1 MNNVNPGLI
10 NPVHGCWKKGR
21 YHQKVS
27 NHDYWGNTPL
37 INKPW
42 FINPGLT
49 LLMINLG
56 WLNYRGLYCQSI
68 GNYHNPWRPNWMTAN
83 LLPILSVETHLVK
96 AGISLKTFLAV
107 KPSQIFGWLLTMT
120 WRKSQITHWFSEQM
134 EIIRIVHGPKL
145 LWMIHDVTFVS
156 PYYFVVCM
164 LEPSESFFFW
174 GGRIYDSFLEWECP
188 ESSFFWAGELIMKF
202 NFERKL
208 THIIWFV
215 CGIYIYGDGSKPWYL
230 VNPKIAGIYGCSS
243 P

>member
-1 MNNVNPGLI
+1 
-10 NPVHGCWKKGR
+10 
-21 YHQKVS
+21 
-27 NHDYWGNTPL
+27 
-37 INKPW
+37 
-42 FINPGLT
+42 
-49 LLMINLG
+49 MINLG

-107 KPSQIFGWLLTMT
+107 KPSQIYGWLLTMT

-164 LEPSESFFFW
+164 LEPSESFFFL
-174 GGRIYDSFLEWECP
+174 IEFMTVFLNGSARKAVFFGWRVDHEVP
-188 ESSFFWAGELIMKF
+188 KLSESWH
-202 NFERKL
+202 
-208 THIIWFV
+208 T
-215 CGIYIYGDGSKPWYL
+215 
-230 VNPKIAGIYGCSS
+230 
-243 P
+243 

>member
-1 MNNVNPGLI
+1 
-10 NPVHGCWKKGR
+10 
-21 YHQKVS
+21 
-27 NHDYWGNTPL
+27 
-37 INKPW
+37 
-42 FINPGLT
+42 
-49 LLMINLG
+49 
-56 WLNYRGLYCQSI
+56 
-68 GNYHNPWRPNWMTAN
+68 MTAN

-156 PYYFVVCM
+156 TYYFVVCM
-164 LEPSESFFFW
+164 LEPSESFFFFW

-188 ESSFFWAGELIMKF
+188 ESSFFLWWRHGWLDDGLPVYPPVNWYSYRSSPSMFFFLMIYLLKTLAGWAGELIVKF

-208 THIIWFV
+208 THIIWFI
-215 CGIYIYGDGSKPWYL
+215 CGIYI
-230 VNPKIAGIYGCSS
+230 
-243 P
+243 